1 VESVLADRSGQP
13 PHHMVLTEQLGRGLR
28 PVAAV
33 QGLMLLLYPLVVWP
47 LVVSPFVLWHAV
59 PVPSLTKKIGRAPA
73 IDAVRLE
80 RVPARQAPARRPHG
94 TRREP
99 LRAAAFPP

>member
-1 VESVLADRSGQP
+1 MEPSLADRSGQP
-13 PHHMVLTEQLGRGLR
+13 PDHVVLTEQLGRRLR
-28 PVAAV
+28 PVPTV
-33 QGLMLLLYPLVVWP
+33 QGLMLLLDPSVIWPFVVW
-47 LVVSPFVLWHAV
+47 PFVLWHAV
-59 PVPSLTKKIGRAPA
+59 PAPSLSKKIGRAPA

-80 RVPARQAPARRPHG
+80 RVPARQAPARLTYG

>member
-1 VESVLADRSGQP
+1 MAASREEVYERVKE
-13 PHHMVLTEQLGRGLR
+13 VLTEQLGRCLR
-28 PVAAV
+28 PIAAV
-33 QGLMLLLYPLVVWP
+33 QGLMLLLDPSVIWPFVVW
-47 LVVSPFVLWHAV
+47 PFVLWHAV
-59 PVPSLTKKIGRAPA
+59 PAPSLSKKIGRAPA